1 MDRPLSESL
10 FLLDSHSRS
19 DKMTLTLSF
28 SPFNHPPKIKKR
40 EMNIDE
46 QQEPRVATESGL
58 SSSQASPS
66 FRHAELDILELYNEK

>member
-1 MDRPLSESL
+1 
-10 FLLDSHSRS
+10 
-19 DKMTLTLSF
+19 
-28 SPFNHPPKIKKR
+28 
-40 EMNIDE
+40 MNIDE